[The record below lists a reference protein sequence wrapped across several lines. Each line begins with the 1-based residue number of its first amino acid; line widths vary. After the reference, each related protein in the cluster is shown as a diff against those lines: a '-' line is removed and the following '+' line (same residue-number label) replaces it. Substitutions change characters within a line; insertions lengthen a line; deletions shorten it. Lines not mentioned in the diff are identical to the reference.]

1 MLGKSSFILV
11 VGLEVICL
19 TLARQYFEK
28 MVSKT
33 NINNNKI
40 IMKEQIVN
48 KNTSAGPTL
57 IENEKGR
64 KCRLV

>member
-28 MVSKT
+28 MVSNT

-40 IMKEQIVN
+40 IMKEHIVN